1 MKFGVI
7 FVKNNLEKLTIFN
20 NKIPLNF
27 MTKTFA
33 EKSRNKT
40 FLGMFA
46 LVSATSILF
55 NSCNQKKDKKES
67 EKLIPKDHPVAKIV
81 PKLDDENVPSDKRV
95 IYLTFDDGPNRGT
108 ENLLKILHKR
118 NICATAFLVG
128 KHAYGSKK
136 QQEDLELLRKDHLI
150 ELANHSFTHAHNKYT
165 DFYKHPAG
173 VVEDFNAA
181 KDSLKLYDKIAR
193 TPGRN
198 IWRLNN
204 ITVTDLK
211 SSTEAA
217 DKLKQAGYKVIGWD
231 LEWKPTNK
239 MALKGKHEEMLKKV
253 DSIFF
258 NDLEKTSRHL
268 VFLTH
273 DQYLT
278 DADSINELD
287 LFIEK
292 LQKSNRFVFRKIS
305 EYPKI
310 NEVLN

>member
-1 MKFGVI
+1 MK
-7 FVKNNLEKLTIFN
+7 
-20 NKIPLNF
+20 KILV
-27 MTKTFA
+27 
-33 EKSRNKT
+33 EKSLMKT
-40 FLGMFA
+40 FLLMSTS
-46 LVSATSILF
+46 VIVTSILLTQ
-55 NSCNQKKDKKES
+55 CNKAKKETVN
-67 EKLIPKDHPVAKIV
+67 EKISAIEEPVKSKIPKIENEIKE
-81 PKLDDENVPSDKRV
+81 DDRRV

-118 NICATAFLVG
+118 NVTATAFLVG
-128 KHAYGSKK
+128 QHAIGSQKQKK
-136 QQEDLELLRKDHLI
+136 DLETLRKDSLI
-150 ELANHSFTHAHNKYT
+150 ELANHSYTHAHNRY
-165 DFYKHPAG
+165 DSFYKNPEF
-173 VVEDFNAA
+173 VLQDFNAA
-181 KDSLKLYDKIAR
+181 KDSLKLINKIAR

-204 ITVTDLK
+204 ITSTDIK
-211 SSTEAA
+211 SSTAA
-217 DKLKQAGYKVIGWD
+217 ANNLQKAGYKVIGWD

-239 MALKGKHEEMLKKV
+239 MELKGNHQTMLKKV

-287 LFIEK
+287 LFIEE

-305 EYPKI
+305 AYPKI
-310 NEVLN
+310 NEILN

>member
-1 MKFGVI
+1 MKKVFVEKSVVEIFLGVFAVI
-7 FVKNNLEKLTIFN
+7 SVTSVLLNSCTKKNEKVTEK
-20 NKIPLNF
+20 KIP
-27 MTKTFA
+27 
-33 EKSRNKT
+33 
-40 FLGMFA
+40 
-46 LVSATSILF
+46 
-55 NSCNQKKDKKES
+55 NQPS
-67 EKLIPKDHPVAKIV
+67 TTKIV
-81 PKLDDENVPSDKRV
+81 SKIDDDEVVSDKRV

-118 NICATAFLVG
+118 NVSATAFLVG
-128 KHAYGSKK
+128 EHANGSVK
-136 QQEDLELLRKDHLI
+136 QKENLDILRKDNLI
-150 ELANHSFTHAHNKYT
+150 ELANHSQTHAHNKYS
-165 DFYKHPAG
+165 DFYKNPVA
-173 VVEDFNAA
+173 VVEDFDRA
-181 KDSLKLYDKIAR
+181 KESLNLKNTIAR

-204 ITVTDLK
+204 ITSTDIK
-211 SSTEAA
+211 SSNEAA
-217 DKLKQAGYKVIGWD
+217 NSLQKAGYKVIGWD

-239 MALKGKHEEMLKKV
+239 MELKGKHQAMLKKV

-292 LQKSNRFVFRKIS
+292 LQKTNRFVFKKIS
-305 EYPKI
+305 DYPKI
-310 NEVLN
+310 NEILN